1 VEKKKRIDRREAIK
15 FSMGALITA
24 SALSPSPKTS
34 AADKPPRKKLKDERS
49 SMPYGM
55 IGDHKVGRLILGSN
69 YPGAH
74 SRDLIY
80 PVDLGKAYMTTE
92 KLLDTYELSESLGIN
107 TVLQGNAD
115 LINKYNAERGGSL
128 KAIQCVAV
136 TPHCNKETIKNMLI
150 RAKQNTTAS
159 MSYIWGDMGDKL
171 AIADRMDL
179 VDMAMELARE
189 LGVTLGLGAHS
200 LQVPI
205 KCYEAGIRPDFYVKT
220 FHHDKYWSATPKENR
235 EEYCWYDMK
244 GGNSYSGRTGDKDR
258 FHDNIW
264 CLDADKTIEV
274 MNKID
279 VPWIAFKVL
288 AAGAISPSS
297 GFKFAFHNG
306 ADFVAVGMPDFYVRK
321 NVEIIKSLFATK
333 IERKR
338 TWV

>member
-1 VEKKKRIDRREAIK
+1 MEKKTKINRREAMK
-15 FSMGALITA
+15 FSMGTLITVSALA
-24 SALSPSPKTS
+24 SAQEPAS
-34 AADKPPRKKLKDERS
+34 AKPQRQKLKDERS

-69 YPGAH
+69 VPGAH

-80 PVDLGKAYMTTE
+80 PAALGQAYCTE
-92 KLLDTYELSESLGIN
+92 AKMLDTYELAESQGIN
-107 TVLQGNAD
+107 TVLQGYVHW
-115 LINKYNAERGGSL
+115 INKYNAERGGNL
-128 KAIQCVAV
+128 KVIQPVTV
-136 TPHCNKETIKNMLI
+136 TPNDNKESIRNMLVG
-150 RAKQNTTAS
+150 AKQNTTAS

-171 AIADRMDL
+171 AIADRIDL
-179 VDMAMELARE
+179 VGTAMELAKE

-205 KCYEAGIRPDFYVKT
+205 QCDKAGIKPDFYVKT

-235 EEYCWYDMK
+235 EDFCWYDGK
-244 GGNSYSGRTGDKDR
+244 GGNSLSGHTGDHDR

-279 VPWIAFKVL
+279 VPWVAFKVL
-288 AAGAISPSS
+288 AAGAIGPSS

-306 ADFVAVGMPDFYVRK
+306 ADFVAVGMPDFYVRP
-321 NVEIIKSLFATK
+321 NAQVIKGLFARE
-333 IERKR
+333 IKR
-338 TWV
+338 QRPWA